1 MCDRESGFE
10 QLLVALVN
18 AKGILIA
25 EKIGLIFKDFL
36 FKIQIVY
43 LVGTGNHSLFYGSIS
58 PPSSNSCDRDDS

>member
-1 MCDRESGFE
+1 MVCDRESGFE

-25 EKIGLIFKDFL
+25 EKIGLIFKDYH

-43 LVGTGNHSLFYGSIS
+43 LVGTGRHSLFYGSIFP
-58 PPSSNSCDRDDS
+58 PPSNN